1 MSEKAPTWWSKK
13 VLDRSRWGASVEP
26 VLRRIATARDRGV
39 FPHALL
45 LVGPRGLG
53 RELAAVE
60 AAAMLTCDDAAEPWS
75 TSSSAERVRNGTHP
89 DVVAVMPEGKKGIIK
104 IDPVRQSLVNVVEA
118 RPYEGLRRV
127 WIFDAAEGETLH
139 GPTASAILKTL
150 EEPPA
155 HAVFILLAANP
166 SAVLP
171 TIRSRCQQL
180 SLPGAAAAVAADD
193 TSVPPELAGAALAGA
208 GVEAALAETRAAL
221 TAAGSGES
229 RHLLRLPYVL
239 GGTVNPFEIVASA
252 ASDMAAELEE
262 SEVAEGLIR
271 LAADVL
277 AAERRCRALNL
288 GVDRQLVACLLRWHQ
303 GS

>member
-104 IDPVRQSLVNVVEA
+104 IDPVRESVVNVVEA

-180 SLPGAAAAVAADD
+180 SHP
-193 TSVPPELAGAALAGA
+193 GAALAGA

-262 SEVAEGLIR
+262 SEAAEGLVR